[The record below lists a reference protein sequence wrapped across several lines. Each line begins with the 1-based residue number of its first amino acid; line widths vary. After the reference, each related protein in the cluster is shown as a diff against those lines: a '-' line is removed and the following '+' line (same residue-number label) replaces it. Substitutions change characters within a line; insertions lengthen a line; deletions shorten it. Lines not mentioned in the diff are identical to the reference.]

1 LHQNYQSKLDE
12 LLLAARQ
19 NSYQEE
25 AQPLSVMPLTALK
38 EQARW
43 LPAPTLG
50 KPPAPR
56 IAVEV
61 HRDLAGLETE
71 WLRFQDHAAGTFFQT
86 YQWCSAWIATAG
98 AAAGAE
104 PLIIAGRDPSGAL
117 LFLLPFCVRH
127 RSGCRILEWMGGQQ
141 MTYGYGLYDRRFLR
155 RAADWFAAEGWAIL
169 AQVKEIDAVDL
180 AEMPDIWEGHDHPL
194 KSWFSIAGRNFS
206 YVLRLDPDFETVYAR
221 KRSGET
227 RRGNRK
233 RDARLFKAARIDIGI
248 PKDRGEA
255 HQLIE
260 EMFAQQKNRL
270 AESGI
275 RGVFNEHERQFVH
288 RLIDLPDHMQPV
300 LLPYCMKADG
310 ELEAVA
316 LGGLHGGGYWAL
328 ISSLGSARLRRY
340 SPGDALLR
348 RTIEACCSR
357 GLRFFDFST
366 GSFDYKLA
374 WADDAIRL
382 FHAVRGL
389 TWRGYAWALMRC
401 LSLTI
406 KRFIKRTPLLWH
418 ALLRAR
424 RSLRGKTSD

>member
-1 LHQNYQSKLDE
+1 MNVIDSNMLERDWREKPVPTFSH
-12 LLLAARQ
+12 
-19 NSYQEE
+19 
-25 AQPLSVMPLTALK
+25 PALK

-43 LPAPTLG
+43 LPAQPKKT
-50 KPPAPR
+50 PATPR
-56 IAVEV
+56 IAIEA
-61 HRDLAGLETE
+61 HRDLDALEAE
-71 WLRFQDHAAGTFFQT
+71 WLEFQERAAGTFFQT

-104 PLIIAGRDPSGAL
+104 PLIVTGRDPSGEL
-117 LFLLPFCVRH
+117 LFLLPFCIRR

-155 RAADWFAAEGWAIL
+155 HAAAWFAAEGWAVL
-169 AQVKEIDAVDL
+169 AQLNDVDAIDL
-180 AEMPDIWEGHDHPL
+180 AEMPAVWEDHEHPM

-206 YVLRLDPDFETVYAR
+206 YVLRLGHDYETVYAR

-233 RDARLFKAARIDIGI
+233 RDAKLFTAAKIEVGS
-248 PKDRGEA
+248 PVDRGA
-255 HQLIE
+255 THQLIE
-260 EMFAQQKNRL
+260 DMFEQQSSRL

-275 RGVFNEHERQFVH
+275 HGVFNTHERQFMH

-316 LGGLHGGGYWAL
+316 LGGLYGGGFWAL
-328 ISSLGSARLRRY
+328 ISSLGSPRLRRY

-374 WADDAIRL
+374 WADESIRL

-389 TWRGYAWALMRC
+389 TWRGYAWALLRC
-401 LSLTI
+401 LTLSL
-406 KRFIKRTPLLWH
+406 KRFIKRTPFLWN
-418 ALLRAR
+418 ALQTMRRMFRGQRAN
-424 RSLRGKTSD
+424 